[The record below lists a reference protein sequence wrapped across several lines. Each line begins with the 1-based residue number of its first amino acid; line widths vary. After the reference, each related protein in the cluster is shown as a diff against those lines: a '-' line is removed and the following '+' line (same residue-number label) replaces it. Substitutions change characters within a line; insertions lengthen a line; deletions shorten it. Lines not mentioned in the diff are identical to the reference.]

1 MKNSE
6 SRKVCG
12 LSGSL
17 FSQGK
22 VATANCIAPQ
32 QPFPAKK
39 VVQNCPRAVLNHKYT
54 ITILSL
60 NYGQSERGG
69 HSKSFSVL
77 YRQQL
82 TCGRAG
88 WETAACRSAGTVLRP
103 AGL

>member
-1 MKNSE
+1 MINSE

-60 NYGQSERGG
+60 NMARANAAAIQRGG

-77 YRQQL
+77 
-82 TCGRAG
+82 
-88 WETAACRSAGTVLRP
+88 
-103 AGL
+103 